1 MAQDAQRQA
10 FVRKLGQFRS
20 TLPPEEQK
28 MLDSV
33 MFVAEQGTTHG
44 DVQLYG
50 IFFRADTTTPGYYD
64 GGTEAT
70 PQGMTSAWW
79 TMYSTSNHPFR

>member
-10 FVRKLGQFRS
+10 FVRKLGEFRS
-20 TLPPEEQK
+20 TLSPEEQR

-33 MFVAEQGTTHG
+33 MYVAEQGTTTS

-50 IFFRADTTTPGYYD
+50 YFFSGDTTNPGFYNGSMD
-64 GGTEAT
+64 AI
-70 PQGMTSAWW
+70 PDGMTSAWW